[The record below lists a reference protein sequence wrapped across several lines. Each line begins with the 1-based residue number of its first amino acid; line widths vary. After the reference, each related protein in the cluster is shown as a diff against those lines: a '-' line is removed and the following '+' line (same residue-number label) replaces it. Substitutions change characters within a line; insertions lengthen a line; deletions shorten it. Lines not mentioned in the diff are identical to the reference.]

1 MQPDPSR
8 RSNYLTCY
16 DRDDASEFP
25 HVYTA
30 AFDDRFFI
38 EVVQCCGSY
47 QQYGAANAAARMAAQ
62 TQRHSVSRL
71 NGLLA

>member
-1 MQPDPSR
+1 MTEMMRANSR
-8 RSNYLTCY
+8 MSTP
-16 DRDDASEFP
+16 P
-25 HVYTA
+25 H
-30 AFDDRFFI
+30 FDDRFFF
-38 EVVQCCGSY
+38 EVVQHCGGY